1 MKQNSYYEDTII
13 DDRLLL
19 HIARAISN
27 QNNQNFYFIFCFP
40 GIVSNILM
48 IYLNGTRPAYH
59 EQFIFFLENR
69 NWAIQFYFIKSL
81 RIQFLDIN
89 L

>member
-1 MKQNSYYEDTII
+1 MQMKQNSYYEDTII

-40 GIVSNILM
+40 GIVSNISM

-59 EQFIFFLENR
+59 DSLSFFLKIGIGPN
-69 NWAIQFYFIKSL
+69 IFIS
-81 RIQFLDIN
+81 
-89 L
+89 